1 MSAHT
6 TSLGKATGLGFTSQ
20 PSRPVWRTAV
30 CAAVLTLIAGAAQS
44 AVLRTVT
51 GSVEVVRDGVTLPAV
66 KGQRLKKGDVL
77 QSAAPDA
84 TKPGSENGGEVL
96 VRFDDGARLALR
108 GGSTVELQQLQLAG
122 PRQERQKTLRMI
134 TGALRYI
141 SGIATVRQKVSF
153 VTSTA
158 TIGIRGTDIEIV
170 VTPEAVED
178 NNPGTYLKVNTGAAV
193 LTATDGA
200 KVDVAPGEVAYGGEP
215 ELTTR
220 GKGGTRRASA
230 RKVDV
235 AASGVFKASG
245 LDRLMK

>member
-1 MSAHT
+1 MTLFAV
-6 TSLGKATGLGFTSQ
+6 SLSQ
-20 PSRPVWRTAV
+20 PHFTRPQRWRFGISL
-30 CAAVLTLIAGAAQS
+30 AALCLLAGTCQAANVRSVSGEVEIVRNGTTLRATQG
-44 AVLRTVT
+44 LRLQ
-51 GSVEVVRDGVTLPAV
+51 E
-66 KGQRLKKGDVL
+66 GDIL
-77 QSAAPDA
+77 QSAAPDLGKSD
-84 TKPGSENGGEVL
+84 TDTGGEAL
-96 VRFDDGARLALR
+96 VRFDDGARMALR

-170 VTPEAVED
+170 VSQEAVED

-193 LTATDGA
+193 MTATDGA

-215 ELTTR
+215 ELAMR

-230 RKVDV
+230 RMVDV

-245 LDRLMK
+245 LDKLMQ